1 MEPSLP
7 YLANM
12 RRLLLL
18 ALLTLTLATPVG
30 LPAAHAGL
38 LTQDRCTDVS
48 ASYTVFKQGGIPLVD
63 WRENLDFDGRGTMW
77 VTHNTGGRVE
87 GYRPDGSLKT
97 SFALPSPGGIR
108 LGPDGMMYAVSGVLP
123 LSEGKIVR
131 FDPTDATPVPETVV
145 SGLSGPNGLA
155 IDGDGN
161 FYVGREFA
169 GNLLKIRPDGTE
181 DTAWTQ
187 AANIF
192 GTNGVTIAGGYAYA
206 SVIVNLASPVVR
218 VPLANPGAHSVVA
231 DLSPLPYLL
240 KLNDDL
246 ELVNGSLLVTA
257 FGNGEVI
264 KVDPATGKACQL
276 LSGLRNPTSVRIPHG
291 FAGADPAKHV
301 FVTEASGRIL
311 KVTVTHR

>member
-1 MEPSLP
+1 MEFSLP

-12 RRLLLL
+12 RRLVFL
-18 ALLTLTLATPVG
+18 ALLAVTLATPVG
-30 LPAAHAGL
+30 VPAAHAGL
-38 LTQDRCTDVS
+38 LTQDRCADVS
-48 ASYTVFKQGGIPLVD
+48 ASYTVFKQGGIPLAD
-63 WRENLDFDGRGTMW
+63 WRENLDFDSHGTMW
-77 VTHNTGGRVE
+77 VSHSGGRIE
-87 GYRPDGSLKT
+87 GYRADGSLKT
-97 SFALPSPGGIR
+97 SFALPAPGGIR

-131 FDPTDATPVPETVV
+131 FDPTDETPVPETVA

-155 IDGDGN
+155 IDQDGN

-169 GNLLKIRPDGTE
+169 GDLLNYQPDGTE

-187 AANIF
+187 AANVF
-192 GTNGVTIAGGYAYA
+192 GTNGVTIAGGYAYT

-246 ELVNGSLLVTA
+246 EMVNGALLVTA
-257 FGNGEVI
+257 FGNGELI

-276 LSGLRNPTSVRIPHG
+276 LSGLRNPTSVRVPRG
-291 FAGADPAKHV
+291 FTGADPAKHV

-311 KVTVTHR
+311 KVTISPR

>member
-1 MEPSLP
+1 
-7 YLANM
+7 M
-12 RRLLLL
+12 RRLALLL
-18 ALLTLTLATPVG
+18 AAVLPTALTASIAAAP
-30 LPAAHAGL
+30 AHAGL
-38 LTQDRCTDVS
+38 LTQDPCADVT

-77 VTHNTGGRVE
+77 VSHNTGGRVE
-87 GYRPDGSLKT
+87 GYRSDGSLNT

-131 FDPTDATPVPETVV
+131 FDPTDATPVPETVAT
-145 SGLSGPNGLA
+145 GLSGPNGLA
-155 IDGDGN
+155 IDDDGN

-192 GTNGVTIAGGYAYA
+192 GTNGVTIAGGYAYT
-206 SVIVNLASPVVR
+206 SVIVDLASPVVR

-276 LSGLRNPTSVRIPHG
+276 LSGLRNPTSVRIPRS

-311 KVTVTHR
+311 KVTIAPR